1 MNEHDPFD
9 GTADSRANWKPAETI
24 DGEPSRS
31 LAGALQSS
39 VTYLLN
45 SQDPEGYWVGELE
58 ADSSLESDA
67 ILLDYF
73 LGNPNRERVRKL
85 ANCIF
90 EEQTDDGGWA
100 LYPGGPPNV
109 SLIVKAYLALRL
121 AGVSESDPALQKA
134 LELVRA
140 LGGVEATT
148 SFTRIYLCLLGQY
161 NWQAVPAI
169 PPEVV
174 LIPKAAYVNIYEMS
188 CWTRAI
194 LVPLSIIYAHRPSR
208 TPPPGVS
215 LHRLFLEKRDD
226 GNGLPPLKHGISWK
240 TFFHATDWFLRKAEK
255 HRVKPLRRQALLSAE
270 KWMMER
276 LEGSEGLGAIYPAMM
291 NAILALNCL
300 GYQDSDPVFA
310 RELGHFWRLA
320 IEEKD
325 SMRMQP
331 CFSPIWDTAIAVY
344 ASSESGLEPTH
355 PALRRAADWLV
366 SKQVLQPGDW
376 AIKNSKGEPGG
387 WAFEFANEPYPDVDD
402 TAMVLLALSRVE
414 LADAERQRESMRRGL
429 KWLLSMQSR
438 DGGWASFELDSNKTV
453 LCKFPYADHNAML
466 DPSTADIT
474 GRVLEMLGAL
484 GYDSSFGP
492 ARRAIEFLRRQQE
505 PDGSW
510 FGRWGV
516 NYIYGTCFALRGLA
530 AIGVDMREA
539 FCLRAAEW
547 LRSYQNPDGG
557 WGESCDS
564 YDDADLRG
572 VGPSTAAQTAWA
584 LLGLFASD
592 DFSSDSVG
600 RGIQFLLSTQ
610 KEDGGW
616 VDDYFTGTGFPC
628 VFYLKYHLYSVY
640 FPVLALSEY
649 SNQRSLGGNGA
660 ARRPNLQIAEF
671 A

>member
-1 MNEHDPFD
+1 MNEHDRFD
-9 GTADSRANWKPAETI
+9 GASSGRENLQPVAMNGGDGSLPVNRAV
-24 DGEPSRS
+24 R
-31 LAGALQSS
+31 SS
-39 VTYLLN
+39 VDFLL
-45 SQDPEGYWVGELE
+45 SQQNRAGFWVGELE

-67 ILLDYF
+67 ILLDFF

-85 ANCIF
+85 SNCIR
-90 EEQTDDGGWA
+90 EEQTADGGWQ
-100 LYPGGPPNV
+100 LYPAGPPNV

-121 AGVSESDPALQKA
+121 AGVGESDRSLQKA
-134 LELVRA
+134 AELARS
-140 LGGVEATT
+140 LGGVEATNN
-148 SFTRIYLCLLGQY
+148 FTRIYLCLLGQY
-161 NWQAVPAI
+161 DWQAVPAI
-169 PPEVV
+169 PPELV
-174 LIPKAAYVNIYEMS
+174 LIPKSAYVNIYEMS

-208 TPPPGVS
+208 TPPPGVT
-215 LHRLFLEKRDD
+215 LDHLFLKDKRT
-226 GNGLPPLKHGISWK
+226 GRELPPLEHGFSWK
-240 TFFHATDWFLRKAEK
+240 TFFHATDWVLRNAEQ
-255 HRVKPLRRQALLSAE
+255 HRWKPLRRTALRAAE
-270 KWMMER
+270 KWMIER
-276 LEGSEGLGAIYPAMM
+276 LEGSDGLGAIFPAIM
-291 NAILALNCL
+291 NAVLALDCL
-300 GYQDSDPVFA
+300 GYSHSDPVFE
-310 RELGHFWRLA
+310 RELGNFWRLA
-320 IEEKD
+320 IEERD

-331 CFSPIWDTAIAVY
+331 CFSPIWDTAIALF
-344 ASSESGLEPTH
+344 ASAKSGLEPTN
-355 PALRRAADWLV
+355 PALRRGAEWLI

-402 TAMVLLALSRVE
+402 TAMVLLALSRVQ

-429 KWLLSMQSR
+429 NWLLSMQSS

-474 GRVLEMLGAL
+474 GRVLEMLGSL
-484 GYDSSFGP
+484 GYGKEFAP
-492 ARRAIEFLRRQQE
+492 ARRGIEFLRRQQE

-530 AIGVDMREA
+530 AMGVDMREA

-564 YDDADLRG
+564 YDDPNRRG
-572 VGPSTAAQTAWA
+572 IGPSTAAQTAWA
-584 LLGLFASD
+584 LLGLFASCD
-592 DFSSDSVG
+592 YTSDSVN
-600 RGIQFLLSTQ
+600 RGVQYLLRTQ
-610 KEDGGW
+610 KPDGGW
-616 VDDYFTGTGFPC
+616 VDEVFTGTGFPC

-640 FPVLALSEY
+640 FPLLALSEY
-649 SNQRSLGGNGA
+649 SNKVSLGGNGA
-660 ARRPNLQIAEF
+660 AQRPNLQIAEF